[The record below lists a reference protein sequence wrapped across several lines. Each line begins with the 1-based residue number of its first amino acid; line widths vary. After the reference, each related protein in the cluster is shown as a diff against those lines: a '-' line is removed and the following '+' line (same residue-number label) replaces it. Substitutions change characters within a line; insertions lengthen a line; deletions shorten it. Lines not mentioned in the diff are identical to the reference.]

1 MAWFVNWRAIETA
14 YEHLLQ
20 TAPASDGEQPLRHRG
35 GRLRLAGAWVILDVV
50 DHRWFGGNN
59 VFFAIGLIAVG
70 IGLMYLHDHRY
81 DRLDHF

>member
-1 MAWFVNWRAIETA
+1 MSSSFKRFLRQMINSLYVIVGVVFVWR
-14 YEHLLQ
+14 
-20 TAPASDGEQPLRHRG
+20 
-35 GRLRLAGAWVILDVV
+35 GAWVIIDVI

-59 VFFAIGLIAVG
+59 VALAVGLVLGG

>member
-1 MAWFVNWRAIETA
+1 MSAKFKR
-14 YEHLLQ
+14 L
-20 TAPASDGEQPLRHRG
+20 
-35 GRLRLAGAWVILDVV
+35 LRLMANSLYVILGVVFVWRGAWVILDVI

-59 VFFAIGLIAVG
+59 VTFAIALIAVG